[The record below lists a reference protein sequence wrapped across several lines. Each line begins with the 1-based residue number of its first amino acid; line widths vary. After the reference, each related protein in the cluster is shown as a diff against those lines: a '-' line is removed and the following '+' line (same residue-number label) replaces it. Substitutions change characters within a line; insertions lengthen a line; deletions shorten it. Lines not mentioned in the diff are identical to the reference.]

1 MCIRDRSSNI
11 ILNKKHMS
19 YEPIFALFCERV
31 RESIQAGTFAKL
43 TLAKTMGDTE
53 IKNIYFRLVLNEDNT
68 FSISLTSRYKTE
80 EIESIHT
87 LDEALLVLG
96 SYIKK
101 PFLTA
106 LLFTTDN
113 DVTFKVNKKNAGSII
128 EQPPTFKNASPVMLE
143 MIEKGIV

>member
-1 MCIRDRSSNI
+1 M
-11 ILNKKHMS
+11 

-31 RESIQAGTFAKL
+31 KESIQNGTFAKL

-53 IKNIYFRLVLNEDNT
+53 LKNVYFRLVLNEDNT
-68 FSISLTSRYKTE
+68 FSISLTFRYKTE

-87 LDEALLVLG
+87 LDEALLILG
-96 SYIKK
+96 THIKN

-106 LLFTTDN
+106 LLFTTDD
-113 DVTFKVNKKNAGSII
+113 DVTFKVNKKKAGSII

>member
-1 MCIRDRSSNI
+1 MRKSLRPLQ
-11 ILNKKHMS
+11 LNKHNNMS

-31 RESIQAGTFAKL
+31 KESIQKGTFAKL

-53 IKNIYFRLVLNEDNT
+53 LKNVYFRLVLNEDNT
-68 FSISLTSRYKTE
+68 FSISLTFRYKTE

-96 SYIKK
+96 SHIKN

-106 LLFTTDN
+106 LLFTTDD

-128 EQPPTFKNASPVMLE
+128 EQTPTFKNASPVMLE

>member
-1 MCIRDRSSNI
+1 M
-11 ILNKKHMS
+11 

-31 RESIQAGTFAKL
+31 KESIQTGTFAKL

-53 IKNIYFRLVLNEDNT
+53 IKNIYFRLILNEDDT
-68 FSISLTSRYKTE
+68 SFSISLTTRYKTE
-80 EIESIHT
+80 EVESIHT
-87 LDEALLVLG
+87 LDEALLILG

>member
-1 MCIRDRSSNI
+1 M
-11 ILNKKHMS
+11 

-31 RESIQAGTFAKL
+31 KESIQAGTFAKL

-53 IKNIYFRLVLNEDNT
+53 IKNIYFRLVLNEDDT
-68 FSISLTSRYKTE
+68 SFSISLTTRYKTE

-87 LDEALLVLG
+87 LDEALLILG

-113 DVTFKVNKKNAGSII
+113 DITFKVNKKNAGSII

>member
-1 MCIRDRSSNI
+1 
-11 ILNKKHMS
+11 MS

-31 RESIQAGTFAKL
+31 KESIQKGTFAKL

-53 IKNIYFRLVLNEDNT
+53 LKNVYFRLVLNEDNT
-68 FSISLTSRYKTE
+68 FSISLTFRYKTE

-96 SYIKK
+96 SHIKN

-106 LLFTTDN
+106 LLFTTDD

>member
-1 MCIRDRSSNI
+1 M
-11 ILNKKHMS
+11 

-31 RESIQAGTFAKL
+31 KESIQSGTFAKL

-53 IKNIYFRLVLNEDNT
+53 LKNVYFRLVLNEDNT
-68 FSISLTSRYKTE
+68 FSISLTFRYKTE

-87 LDEALLVLG
+87 LDEALLILG
-96 SYIKK
+96 SHIKK

-106 LLFTTDN
+106 LLFTTND
-113 DVTFKVNKKNAGSII
+113 DVTFKVNKKNVGSII